1 MDETARKPC
10 GCDAPDMQ
18 TGLMPVEVSVRLA
31 KSLARPL
38 DCLETVDLRNALG
51 RVSASDVYA
60 PRAMPFFDNA
70 AMDGFAVRLCDLRAI
85 GPWRLPVTATAA
97 AGSALT
103 AIDARPG
110 ACRIFTGA
118 PVPHGFDA
126 VIIQEHCRLTG
137 GEVSFEAM
145 PVGGAN
151 IRRRGEDIAEG
162 DTLVC
167 AGTIVEPRHIGLLA
181 ANGITAVDVRRKIR
195 TAILSTGNELTRDGP
210 PGGAAAIYDAN
221 GPMLA
226 ALCSGAM
233 FDTHDLGVLPDDPTA
248 MTAALRAMAG
258 QYDLIISTGAASD
271 GARDHLRAALVAAGG
286 RVDAHRVALKPG
298 KPVFFGGLGTAL
310 YTGLPGNPL
319 AAFVGFELFVKA
331 QIEALAGLLQGPA
344 RQARAVLRGRVRRKP
359 GRTEFVPVLIAA
371 EAGDRPVVEPLGHGS
386 SATLYPLS
394 HADGVVV
401 VPAECASLEDGDLVS
416 WLPFP
421 RSTRAFGV

>member
-1 MDETARKPC
+1 
-10 GCDAPDMQ
+10 
-18 TGLMPVEVSVRLA
+18 V
-31 KSLARPL
+31 
-38 DCLETVDLRNALG
+38 
-51 RVSASDVYA
+51 
-60 PRAMPFFDNA
+60 
-70 AMDGFAVRLCDLRAI
+70 
-85 GPWRLPVTATAA
+85 
-97 AGSALT
+97 
-103 AIDARPG
+103 
-110 ACRIFTGA
+110 
-118 PVPHGFDA
+118 
-126 VIIQEHCRLTG
+126 
-137 GEVSFEAM
+137 
-145 PVGGAN
+145 
-151 IRRRGEDIAEG
+151 
-162 DTLVC
+162 LV
-167 AGTIVEPRHIGLLA
+167 V
-181 ANGITAVDVRRKIR
+181 
-195 TAILSTGNELTRDGP
+195 
-210 PGGAAAIYDAN
+210 
-221 GPMLA
+221 
-226 ALCSGAM
+226 LCSGAM

-271 GARDHLRAALVAAGG
+271 GARDYLRAALVAAGG
-286 RVDAHRVALKPG
+286 RVDAHRIALKPG